1 MGHRKQSRP
10 RHGSLAFLPRARAKS
25 LVARIR
31 YWPKVEYETPKPLA
45 FAGYKVGMT
54 QVTIV
59 DNEEHSPTKGKEIV
73 IPATIVE
80 TPPLLVIGARIYEKT
95 IEGLKT
101 KKDIVYPQLPE
112 FVYRKLVTLKNMK
125 EKKEASIS
133 KEDLDEN
140 DEVRL
145 VVSSQ
150 PIKAGIRKKTPE
162 IFEVAVSGGKSK
174 EEVVNYVN
182 SIIGKEIRVSDVLKE
197 GQFVD
202 VFGITKG
209 KGWAGVVK
217 RYRVKLLGR
226 KSNKTHRGIATLGAK
241 SPNNVMFYVPRG
253 GQMGVHQRYVRNLLV
268 LRVGSSENPINLKG
282 GFLRYGLLRSDFVLL
297 KGSVPGPTKRLVKLR
312 VSARRKEEVTP
323 PQITYISQTSQQG
336 V

>member
-10 RHGSLAFLPRARAKS
+10 RHGSLAFLPRARARS

-31 YWPKVEYETPKPLA
+31 YWPEIEYEAPKLLA

-54 QVTIV
+54 QVSII
-59 DNEEHSPTKGKEIV
+59 DNEEHSPTRGKEIV

-95 IEGLKT
+95 IEGLRA
-101 KKDIVYPQLPE
+101 KKDIIFSQLPE
-112 FVYRKLVTLKNMK
+112 FIFRKLVTLKNRK
-125 EKKEASIS
+125 EKKEVSIS
-133 KEDLDEN
+133 KGDLDEN
-140 DEVRL
+140 DEIRL
-145 VVSSQ
+145 IVSTQ

-162 IFEVAVSGGKSK
+162 IFEVAISKRRSK
-174 EEVVNYVN
+174 EEIINYVN
-182 SIIGKEIRVSDVLKE
+182 SVIGKEIRVTDVLNE

-217 RYRVKLLGR
+217 RYKVKLLGR

-268 LRVGSSENPINLKG
+268 LKIGTSEKPINLKG
-282 GFLRYGLLRSDFVLL
+282 GFLRYGILRSDFVLL
-297 KGSVPGPTKRLVKLR
+297 KGSVPGPAKRLVKLR
-312 VSARRKEEVTP
+312 VSARKREKLAP
-323 PQITYISQTSQQG
+323 PQITFISQASQQG